1 MEQPNIR
8 HSTAE
13 RKIVKHPEKAVWNT
27 RKYHRHNVEDDVKS
41 FCGWALLLKLI
52 GCATTKSQKRLI
64 AFAFATG
71 GRISEVLQLQ
81 TTMFELVK
89 NAKPPILIVRGMP
102 LVKKYKKVGEFVE
115 CLKCHLWNPKGSIE
129 CEDCGENLLRN
140 GRKRFQ
146 TEKLRKDRSEFVIRL
161 DEPTSKIVATALIER
176 MKENE
181 PLIFKSPY
189 SDMPYGR
196 RWAYKVLRRIGDRAG
211 VYLYPHKLRSERACH
226 LGASL
231 KAESLL
237 EWFSWEHWK
246 TAKRYAKKGAIGL
259 AKEMG
264 VQLPKRVRK
273 D

>member
-1 MEQPNIR
+1 MAQQTIR
-8 HSTAE
+8 DPTAK
-13 RKIVKHPEKAVWNT
+13 RKIVRHPEKAVWNT
-27 RKYHRHNVEDDVKS
+27 RTYHRHNVEDDVKS
-41 FCGWALLLKLI
+41 FCGWALLLKMI

-81 TTMFELVK
+81 TNMFDLVK
-89 NAKPPILIVRGMP
+89 DSKPPILVVRGMP

-115 CLKCHLWNPKGSIE
+115 CVKCHLWNPKGSIK
-129 CEDCGENLLRN
+129 CEKCGENLLKS

-146 TEKLRKDRSEFVIRL
+146 TEKLHKERSEFVIRL
-161 DEPTSKIVATALIER
+161 DEPTSKIVATALVER

-189 SDMPYGR
+189 TGKPYGR
-196 RWAYKVLRRIGDRAG
+196 RWAYKVLRRIGDKAG

-226 LGASL
+226 LGAAL

-237 EWFSWEHWK
+237 EWFSWMHWQ
-246 TAKRYAKKGAIGL
+246 TARRYAKKGAIGL

-264 VQLPKRVRK
+264 VQIP